1 MAAGEQTAVDGH
13 SSTQTLSHNQAITE
27 PRRETHL
34 GDEMLDGLPQ
44 ALRGKKARK
53 RKQWSDENMII
64 DAITL
69 NAQGLNLVIC
79 SASLFLE
86 MNDKKEEESRIKGTI
101 RPKLAVQPVRRCGW
115 FLIQVTAPEFH
126 RWTGAVYG
134 VYDGCDPNQPDEID
148 FFLASQMSIRGCSS
162 GSADPSLPPSGKLH
176 F

>member
-13 SSTQTLSHNQAITE
+13 SSTQTLSHNQNITE

-86 MNDKKEEESRIKGTI
+86 MNDKKEEESWIKGT
-101 RPKLAVQPVRRCGW
+101 
-115 FLIQVTAPEFH
+115 IQVTAPEFH

-148 FFLASQMSIRGCSS
+148 FFLAAQMSIRGCSS
-162 GSADPSLPPSGKLH
+162 GSCGSADPSLPPSGKLH